1 VQVRPKLQLVD
12 RLSER
17 AVWDH
22 LQSGERK
29 EILKELAGLIP
40 PNIDEDEMT
49 RRFDLLMLT
58 LQHQLLDEVL
68 AEKKT
73 KETVIELGEHLY
85 SKRHIP
91 AVKKVLPDVEQSI
104 SEEFW
109 VSPALTDL
117 EEIRTQLRD
126 LMHLIE
132 RKKRAPV
139 YTDFEDEFSEV
150 EIDDSFAADPAIN
163 KERYLRKIRKFIE
176 EHSSHLIIEKIR
188 NAKPLTDQDI
198 DTLQKF
204 LLDSDPA
211 ISSDEFHEI
220 IGEELELIKF
230 VRSVSGLK
238 RERVIQEFE
247 EFLQDNR
254 LSSNQI
260 QFIEQMIEFY
270 AQKGNLEIANL
281 YEPPFDF
288 IDEDG
293 IDGVFDGRGNI
304 IDMLV
309 SKVRELNDIKT
320 A

>member
-1 VQVRPKLQLVD
+1 
-12 RLSER
+12 
-17 AVWDH
+17 
-22 LQSGERK
+22 
-29 EILKELAGLIP
+29 
-40 PNIDEDEMT
+40 M
-49 RRFDLLMLT
+49 RRRR
-58 LQHQLLDEVL
+58 Q
-68 AEKKT
+68 KRRS
-73 KETVIELGEHLY
+73 IELGEHLY

-91 AVKKVLPDVEQSI
+91 AVKKVLPVVEQSI

-109 VSPALTDL
+109 ASPGLTDL

-132 RKKRAPV
+132 RKNRAPV

-150 EIDDSFAADPAIN
+150 EIDDSFVADPAIN
-163 KERYLRKIRKFIE
+163 KERYLRKIRTFIE

-198 DTLQKF
+198 DTLQTF

-211 ISSDEFHEI
+211 ISSDEFREI

-270 AQKGNLEIANL
+270 TQKGHLEIANL

-293 IDGVFDGRGNI
+293 IEGVFDGRENI
-304 IDMLV
+304 IDLLV
-309 SKVRELNDIKT
+309 DKVKQLNDLKT